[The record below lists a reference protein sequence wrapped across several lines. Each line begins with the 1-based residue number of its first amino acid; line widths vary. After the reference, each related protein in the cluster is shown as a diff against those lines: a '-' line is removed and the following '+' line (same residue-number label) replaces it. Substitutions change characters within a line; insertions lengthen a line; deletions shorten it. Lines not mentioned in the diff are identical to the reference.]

1 MHSVSHGAGRG
12 KCVAKDK
19 KGAAMRRL
27 IGLRSRVHDD
37 GPCGH
42 TAGSLGLPVGI
53 RVAIAT
59 REFVGHKATE
69 HGLDKVVSKGTGA
82 AAERIVH
89 LAVVELRVQR
99 LAWSQ
104 NQQQGLDGGESPVMF
119 VMYDSRLAPGSHP
132 PSPLTVLFCPS
143 ARNGH

>member
-1 MHSVSHGAGRG
+1 
-12 KCVAKDK
+12 
-19 KGAAMRRL
+19 MRRL

-53 RVAIAT
+53 RVAIAAQ
-59 REFVGHKATE
+59 EFVGHKATQ

-99 LAWSQ
+99 LAYR
-104 NQQQGLDGGESPVMF
+104 GSPGVKTSSR
-119 VMYDSRLAPGSHP
+119 DSMAERIP
-132 PSPLTVLFCPS
+132 PCS
-143 ARNGH
+143 